1 MDSSGV
7 PVLIIIGANVLMSL
21 AAFNNRVFL
30 EKYIFHVWKIKS
42 YREYIRLLSSGFL
55 HANIG
60 HLFFNMFAL
69 YSFSHAVEA
78 SLGVGVYLVIYL
90 GSLLAGNLLALFI
103 HRNHPHYRSL
113 GASGAVSGIIF
124 ASILIYPNSS
134 ISFIFLPIA
143 IPSWLFGIGFV
154 LISIFG
160 IRSQYGN
167 IGHEA
172 HLGGAVA
179 GVILLILLKPHVALT
194 HPLIAA
200 AILLPS
206 VTFIVAS
213 IMGFGPGDSSRL

>member
-1 MDSSGV
+1 MNSSGAL
-7 PVLIIIGANVLMSL
+7 VLIIIGANVLMSL

-30 EKYIFHVWKIKS
+30 DRYIFHVWKIIS
-42 YREYIRLLSSGFL
+42 YREYIRILSSGFL

-69 YSFSHAVEA
+69 YSFSYAVEA

-103 HRNHPHYRSL
+103 HRKHPNYRAL

-124 ASILIYPNSS
+124 ASILIYPHSS

-179 GVILLILLKPHVALT
+179 GIILLILLKPQVASA
-194 HPLIAA
+194 HPVIAA
-200 AILLPS
+200 SILLPS
-206 VTFIVAS
+206 IIFIVAS
-213 IMGFGPGDSSRL
+213 IMGFGSASSSKL